1 MLLIFYNNELTFVPR
16 KILFFNFFLGLLYE
30 STRQPQDALACYNNA
45 KGANSPHLH
54 QRIKYLKAQL
64 SNLPPPP
71 PPPMQTGPGIKPKQ
85 LPSVE
90 EAWNVPISNEM
101 TSRHPAPGSSA
112 AGASGE
118 FKVSIQGSNLL
129 PLENDQL
136 SFTEIRLV
144 FTLLKKNS
152 CK

>member
-1 MLLIFYNNELTFVPR
+1 M
-16 KILFFNFFLGLLYE
+16 LYE

-71 PPPMQTGPGIKPKQ
+71 PPPMQTGPGMKPKQ

-101 TSRHPAPGSSA
+101 TSRHPAPGATA

-118 FKVSIQGSNLL
+118 FEDFLTARNRTHHYRCIFLTINFWKETKFQFLSLFLRKTFVSPI
-129 PLENDQL
+129 
-136 SFTEIRLV
+136 
-144 FTLLKKNS
+144 
-152 CK
+152 

>member
-1 MLLIFYNNELTFVPR
+1 MS
-16 KILFFNFFLGLLYE
+16 LFFQFPGLLYE

-64 SNLPPPP
+64 SNLPPAP
-71 PPPMQTGPGIKPKQ
+71 PPPMQTGPGMKPKQ

-101 TSRHPAPGSSA
+101 TSRHPAPSTTAGGA
-112 AGASGE
+112 AGM
-118 FKVSIQGSNLL
+118 FLNIFSIFLGS
-129 PLENDQL
+129 EQL
-136 SFTEIRLV
+136 
-144 FTLLKKNS
+144 
-152 CK
+152 

>member
-1 MLLIFYNNELTFVPR
+1 M
-16 KILFFNFFLGLLYE
+16 LYE

-64 SNLPPPP
+64 SNLPPAP
-71 PPPMQTGPGIKPKQ
+71 PPPMQTGPGMKPKQ

-101 TSRHPAPGSSA
+101 TSRHPAPSTTAGGA
-112 AGASGE
+112 AGMFFNLFSILGLFFRLRAAVSSFIFNYVIVIVSLTKTSG
-118 FKVSIQGSNLL
+118 
-129 PLENDQL
+129 
-136 SFTEIRLV
+136 RL
-144 FTLLKKNS
+144 
-152 CK
+152 